1 MTEIERPGV
10 LVVEDERELA
20 DRYASWL
27 DEEYSVYTAYTGP
40 DAIELLES
48 HPIDIVLLDRRLPRM
63 PGSEVLTELRDR
75 GHTCRVAMI
84 TAVDPD
90 FDILEMDIDDYVV
103 KPVTKDELPTIVK
116 RLRTLD
122 AYEEKV
128 RQLASMARKLHVLR
142 GEKPASELKGH
153 DEYQALQRRFED
165 LREQV
170 DETVTAFDARD
181 FALIYRDLASDRDD
195 RSTDR

>member
-1 MTEIERPGV
+1 MGAEPVTEIERPGV

-27 DEEYSVYTAYTGP
+27 DEAYSVHTAYTGQE
-40 DAIELLES
+40 AIELLES

-90 FDILEMDIDDYVV
+90 FDILEMDIDEYIV
-103 KPVTKDELPTIVK
+103 KPVTKAELPAIVE

-122 AYEEKV
+122 VYEGKV
-128 RQLASMARKLHVLR
+128 RRLASMARKLHVLR
-142 GEKPASELKGH
+142 DEKPASELQTH
-153 DEYQALQRRFED
+153 DEYQELQRRFED

-170 DETVTAFDARD
+170 DETMTAFDDRD
-181 FALIYRDLASDRDD
+181 FELIYRDLARGRDG
-195 RSTDR
+195 